1 MVEINRKM
9 AGDWRKPM
17 GALVAAMA
25 LAMAT
30 GCGLNDAPQ
39 SNLQLEEDLE
49 VKVQELKPFCSV
61 DVEGHGA
68 VDVESDYLPSV
79 VACENGNAPMEAL
92 KAQAV
97 AARTYAMFQ
106 AEAGA
111 EPLAPTTDDQVYGC
125 DYAEVEQRHIDAVEA
140 TEGQVLTR
148 NDDLIAAFYVAG
160 AILVFLNGWLDLVDG
175 ALARREG
182 IASDG
187 GDFLDHVLDRYADIV
202 VIAGFTV
209 GVDAYALG
217 FLAVT
222 GVLMTS
228 YLGTQIQAVGIG
240 REYGGLVGRADRLAL
255 MGVVGGVAA
264 IHAAPIVAGL
274 SVVELL
280 LAVLA
285 VVGHLTAL
293 QRFRGAWADL

>member
-1 MVEINRKM
+1 MTLDRF
-9 AGDWRKPM
+9 RP
-17 GALVAAMA
+17 VADRLLGPWVT
-25 LAMAT
+25 LAQRL
-30 GCGLNDAPQ
+30 GLSPDG
-39 SNLQLEEDLE
+39 
-49 VKVQELKPFCSV
+49 V
-61 DVEGHGA
+61 
-68 VDVESDYLPSV
+68 SV
-79 VACENGNAPMEAL
+79 VAFGA
-92 KAQAV
+92 AV
-97 AARTYAMFQ
+97 AAGGAF
-106 AEAGA
+106 AVA
-111 EPLAPTTDDQVYGC
+111 EPT
-125 DYAEVEQRHIDAVEA
+125 
-140 TEGQVLTR
+140 
-148 NDDLIAAFYVAG
+148 FYVAG

-255 MGVVGGVAA
+255 MGVVGVIAA
-264 IHAAPIVAGL
+264 VSAGPIVVGL
-274 SVVELL
+274 TVVELL
-280 LAVLA
+280 LALLA
-285 VVGHLTAL
+285 IVGHLTAL